1 MRGAGE
7 AEQPQLIVTFAPA
20 VRFVPFAEKVRL
32 GAAYGVAASE

>member
-20 VRFVPFAEKVRL
+20 VRLAPFAEKVRL
-32 GAAYGVAASE
+32 GTAVGVAANK